1 MSLPVY
7 SRADLSR
14 TVTLVV
20 ALFLTAA
27 TASAVACEFRAADT
41 RVQPSG
47 PMSDMIGSLGSEPVE
62 LPYGQI
68 LTRLATRL
76 IDGAGND
83 WPSLVTT
90 DHYRLADCYILTEV
104 E

>member
-14 TVTLVV
+14 TATLVV

-27 TASAVACEFRAADT
+27 TASAVARESRAADI
-41 RVQPSG
+41 REQRSG
-47 PMSDMIGSLGSEPVE
+47 PTSDRIGSLGGEPVD
-62 LPYGQI
+62 LSYGQI

-76 IDGAGND
+76 TDGAGNN
-83 WPSLVTT
+83 WPSFVTT
-90 DHYRLADCYILTEV
+90 DHYRFASYYILTEV
-104 E
+104 D